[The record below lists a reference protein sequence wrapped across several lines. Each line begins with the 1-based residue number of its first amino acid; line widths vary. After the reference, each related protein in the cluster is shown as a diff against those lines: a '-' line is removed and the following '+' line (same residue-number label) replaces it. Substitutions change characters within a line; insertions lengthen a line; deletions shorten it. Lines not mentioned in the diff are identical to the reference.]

1 MKAII
6 YKGPNNVVCE
16 QTSKPSVNENE
27 VLIKVSHAGIC
38 GSDLNIYLGV
48 HPRAKAPLVLGH
60 EFSGYVVNGDEQLP
74 TGTKVC
80 VRPLIS
86 CGQCSACQSGNSHV
100 CKTLKLYGIDT
111 AGGMAEYVKVDKS
124 KIHILPDDFPMN
136 LGAFVEPLAVGI
148 HAVSRT
154 PFKVGDS
161 VVVFGAGTIGLCVAS
176 VLKLAGA
183 KQVIVIET
191 NDFRINLAKELGF
204 IVINPK
210 QEDVLTAVLKLTNHI
225 GADIVYDCAAHPSV
239 ALQLTDLV
247 KVQGTIEIVGS
258 YKKPTEFKLLDIEFK
273 ELTIIGTRVYEAR
286 DFETAIKF
294 IQQDFPYKK
303 LLTILTPEE
312 AKQGFANALTGE
324 NVIKTLFKFAD

>member
-6 YKGPNNVVCE
+6 YKGPNDVACE
-16 QTSKPSVNENE
+16 QTVEPEVNENE

-86 CGQCSACQSGNSHV
+86 CGKCSACESGNSHV

-111 AGGMAEYVKVDKS
+111 AGGMAEYVKVDTS
-124 KIHILPDDFPMN
+124 KIHVLPNDFPMD

-148 HAVSRT
+148 HAVART
-154 PFKVGDS
+154 PFKIGDS

-191 NDFRINLAKELGF
+191 NDFRINLAKDLGF
-204 IVINPK
+204 TVINPK
-210 QEDVLTAVLKLTNHI
+210 KDDVLNTVLKLTNQV

-247 KVQGTIEIVGS
+247 RVQGTIEIVGS

-273 ELTIIGTRVYEAR
+273 ELNIIGTRVYEAR
-286 DFETAIKF
+286 DFETAIQF

-303 LLTILTPEE
+303 LLTILPPEE

-324 NVIKTLFKFAD
+324 NVIKTIFKFSD

>member
-6 YKGPNNVVCE
+6 YKGPKEIACE
-16 QTSKPSVNENE
+16 QIAEPLLSENE

-48 HPRAKAPLVLGH
+48 HTRAKAPLVLGH
-60 EFSGYVVNGDEQLP
+60 EFSGYIVNGDQELP

-86 CGQCSACQSGNSHV
+86 CCKCSACQSGNSHV
-100 CKTLKLYGIDT
+100 CETLKLYGIDT
-111 AGGMAEYVKVDKS
+111 AGGMAEYVKVDRS
-124 KIHILPDDFPMN
+124 KVHVLPDDFPMD
-136 LGAFVEPLAVGI
+136 LGAFVEPLAVGV

-154 PFKVGDS
+154 PFKIGDA

-204 IVINPK
+204 TVINPK
-210 QEDVLTAVLKLTNHI
+210 QEDVLSTVLKLTNQV

-273 ELTIIGTRVYEAR
+273 ELNIVGTRVYQAR
-286 DFETAIKF
+286 DFETAIEF

-303 LLTILTPEE
+303 LLTVLTPEE
-312 AKQGFANALTGE
+312 AKQGFTNALAGE
-324 NVIKTLFKFAD
+324 NVIKTLFKFSD

>member
-6 YKGPNNVVCE
+6 YKSPNEVVCE
-16 QTSKPSVNENE
+16 EIDKPVLNDNE

-48 HPRAKAPLVLGH
+48 HPRAKAPLVMGH
-60 EFSGYVVNGDEQLP
+60 EFSGYIVDGDDQLP

-86 CGQCSACQSGNSHV
+86 CGQCSPCQSGNSHV
-100 CKTLKLYGIDT
+100 CQTLKLYGIDT
-111 AGGMAEYVKVDKS
+111 AGGMAEYVKVDRRKV
-124 KIHILPDDFPMN
+124 HVLPDDMPMD
-136 LGAFVEPLAVGI
+136 LAAFVEPLAVGI

-154 PFKVGDS
+154 PFKIGDS

-176 VLKLAGA
+176 VLQHAGA

-204 IVINPK
+204 TVINPK
-210 QEDVLTAVLKLTNHI
+210 QEDVLKTVLNLTHNV
-225 GADIVYDCAAHPSV
+225 GADIVYDCAAHPQV

-273 ELTIIGTRVYEAR
+273 ELNIIGTRVYQAR
-286 DFETAIKF
+286 DFDTAIALINKG
-294 IQQDFPYKK
+294 FPYKK
-303 LLTILTPEE
+303 LLTILPPEQ
-312 AKQGFANALTGE
+312 AKAGFANALVGE
-324 NVIKTLFKFAD
+324 NVIKTLFKFSD